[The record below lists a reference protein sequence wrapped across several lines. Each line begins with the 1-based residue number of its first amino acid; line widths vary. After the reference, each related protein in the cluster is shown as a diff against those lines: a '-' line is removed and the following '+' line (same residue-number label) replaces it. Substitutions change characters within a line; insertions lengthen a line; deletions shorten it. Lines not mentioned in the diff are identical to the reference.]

1 MVIRKLNSVFAR
13 HGRVLF
19 GLITIVII
27 IAFMGFMQPGSGF
40 GNLFS
45 SFGDKNNYGEIFG
58 ETVTN
63 DQVLKKADRDLIITD
78 LIYNIGL
85 NSYAAASR
93 AQANAFRNLCWLAVA
108 KRRGI
113 TASNKEITDF
123 IAARSKF
130 INKETGKFDTKLYS
144 AYIDGDL
151 KSNGFSA
158 KDLDKAVREHLVISK
173 LGTEIQNS
181 VVVTDDEVNNFY
193 KFLNEKYY
201 VSSCTFKQ
209 DQYLKKVKV
218 TTEEAKEFFKAGPQE
233 PEEYI
238 PGRSKV
244 LLVEFRYDAPAF
256 KQMAIKEITP
266 KDVEEFYN
274 KNKNLFMKHKAGQK
288 PVPVPFEKSKK
299 KAQQIL
305 EQRYAKKFANTKAT
319 EFADAAYDLV
329 GDSEAKEQRKAFES
343 TVKKFNY
350 KTIETK
356 FFSDNAKSIGNINE
370 PGIVREVV
378 SLAEVPV
385 SNPVTGTEAAY
396 VAFVINR
403 VQPRPALFEEVKDKV
418 IEKLKKRKALKMAR
432 SQARELV
439 AKLQKMDKAARMKF
453 VATSKA
459 PKFEMLKAFSL
470 MAPLQTP
477 QGGIVAGMCR
487 ELKNGAV
494 APVQNTVDGAVVAV
508 MRKRILPAMS
518 GLDKQKKAM
527 LKNIYKRQKL
537 GAAEAAFFSWLQT
550 KCKQRRQDNRF

>member
-1 MVIRKLNSVFAR
+1 
-13 HGRVLF
+13 
-19 GLITIVII
+19 
-27 IAFMGFMQPGSGF
+27 MQPGSGF
-40 GNLFS
+40 GSLFS
-45 SFGDKNNYGEIFG
+45 SLSSKNDYGEIFG
-58 ETVTN
+58 KTVTN
-63 DQVLKKADRDLIITD
+63 NQVLQKADRDLIITD

-123 IAARSKF
+123 ISARSKF
-130 INKETGKFDTKLYS
+130 ISKESGKFDPKLYS

-158 KDLDKAVREHLVISK
+158 KDLDNAVREYLVISK
-173 LGTEIQNS
+173 LGAEIQDS
-181 VVVTDDEVNNFY
+181 VVVTDDEVSNFY

-201 VSSCTFKQ
+201 VSSCDFKQ
-209 DQYLKKVKV
+209 EQFLKKVKV
-218 TTEEAKEFFKAGPQE
+218 TTEEAKEFFKSGPKE

-244 LLVEFRYDAPAF
+244 LLVEFRYDASEF
-256 KQMAIKEITP
+256 KKMAAKEITP
-266 KDVEEFYN
+266 KAVEDFYN

-319 EFADAAYDLV
+319 EFADAAYDQV
-329 GDSEAKEQRKAFES
+329 GDSEIKEQRKAFENALN
-343 TVKKFNY
+343 KFNY
-350 KTIETK
+350 KAVETE
-356 FFSDNAKSIGNINE
+356 FFSDNAQNIGKINE
-370 PGIVREVV
+370 PGIIREVI

-418 IEKLKKRKALKMAR
+418 IVKLKKRKALKMAR
-432 SQARELV
+432 GQARELV
-439 AKLQKMDKAARMKF
+439 AKLQKMDKAKRLKF
-453 VATSKA
+453 VATSKN
-459 PKFEMLKAFSL
+459 PKFKMLKAFSL
-470 MAPLQTP
+470 MAPLRTP
-477 QGGIVAGMCR
+477 QGSIIAGMCR
-487 ELKNGAV
+487 ELRNGEV
-494 APVQNTVDGAVVAV
+494 APAQNTTDGAVVAV

-518 GLDKQKKAM
+518 GLDKQKKTM
-527 LKNIYKRQKL
+527 LKNFYKRQKL
-537 GAAEAAFFSWLQT
+537 GAAETSFFSWLQT
-550 KCKQRRQDNRF
+550 KCKQHRQD